1 MASQILLGVV
11 LGIAG
16 AAPFS
21 VALARSVARGPKGPG
36 VRSGLVCIVVSALI
50 VLVGMALAHRLWAES
65 RRCSPCSRRSR
76 RWCSW
81 RGTGFPSHLT
91 GWLRRFRGRNKN
103 FGKRAH
109 AR

>member
-16 AAPFS
+16 AVPFS

-50 VLVGMALAHRLWAES
+50 VLVGMALVHRLWAEAFVPVS
-65 RRCSPCSRRSR
+65 VSAVLAMLAAVTALVLVTWYRLS
-76 RWCSW
+76 
-81 RGTGFPSHLT
+81 
-91 GWLRRFRGRNKN
+91 
-103 FGKRAH
+103 
-109 AR
+109 